1 MKRLLKDKR
10 GMSLME
16 ILVAFTLLMILI
28 VGTTPVMLTAYN
40 GLYRAGEST
49 QDTYEAK
56 TEIENQLATRTST
69 IELNN
74 FGVGF
79 IDTNF
84 NNLGEVVQINAK
96 RAISS
101 LVYGLETVFTGGRAR
116 LTIISG
122 DTVNDDS
129 TTHQIVV
136 QVTNYKVTDDEVQY
150 GGTYTKDSPF
160 PTDKKLIF
168 QAILPKKTE
177 HSEESVYPTSVS
189 AQSLDVEADDDMC
202 DVENGRFVLNIST
215 KSGQTMDFTTSPI
228 KICIWYLDEEDTVL
242 SASDYLYI
250 KPATI
255 IAAGKTNGYDYY
267 TSAGVVAKED
277 GTPEIKFVGRKMTTE
292 NITGTVVMPDDTVIK
307 SVNWVNEYGVNVN
320 SDGEIEQYTPN
331 VPYDTA
337 YYVLTGTNGAIYR
350 TYSFNK
356 VGQVNGKVDLS
367 MSDNDRQYY
376 ATNGVEQEGERVVN
390 PTEEPYNIEN
400 GAVTVYP
407 AVWGGDFSH
416 IYAYSTYKDQ
426 MGYIGQDTWY
436 TQSAVDSGEG
446 QPGYYSNKANYCYY
460 YNGFGMDFTPS
471 IDEFDTNNVAGWA
484 VQALADA
491 IADAG
496 QYYTQ
501 NSKKLSY
508 ILTEKPYAMRVGGLL
523 GSKDDYSGHH
533 NRIWEKPTVN
543 LQEDTLSPIKR
554 YDKGNWITKP
564 GYKDDGGTAWYYKDS
579 TKSFYQSV
587 VVQNDDENSGFSSV
601 YDCNSAVRFTGHE
614 AYTSNIPVYFVN
626 KSTNILNLFELD
638 GNRSRRKDEGLAQ
651 IRIKALTTMSPTFV
665 YYRWKNS
672 NKDGNDT
679 QLSDVEFV
687 YNHNKDDAEP
697 KNNVNL
703 PKIAITDSV
712 YIPGRNGETGEMFYI
727 GTVAAYGFLHQTDN
741 METDTTKNPDTQ
753 RIYNNGSDN
762 TGGITSYFVMA
773 NDENTQTTI
782 WKYSAPQKGTGN
794 SETHTRNREMMLRD
808 EDDITTDA
816 INVNSASSHE
826 FFVNRSVDTETGK
839 LFSDLLF
846 TMGFASNREMVYSK
860 IVYGKDEAGN
870 LQEALK
876 SFEPYYFQSHHD
888 NENHTPNYYMFGQDD
903 TYLNSP
909 ENDYYNIWFPGEMYN
924 LTKVATKDDITV
936 AVGYAVS
943 GSSYTWS
950 STPENVST
958 GLGSIYNDGVLSAMV
973 LGTDTSFTNL
983 LYYKEQDA
991 FVTEAAEKFD
1001 AKSLSG
1007 TTNINKNGNYGTHAR
1022 NSVQFTAVDI
1032 SIEKTNIEYE
1042 TKTDGSK
1049 VIKSFDEAYY
1059 AYYADNRGRV
1069 FRSLVATRDGETG
1082 VLSRVDYIADAN
1094 RTGVPSYMEEQ
1105 KVGTNSIGTYFEK
1118 ITSINVSGD
1127 LIIVTGHPE
1136 VNKNKFYIAVGEI
1149 SGDGTAPTWKVVTIN
1164 GGTARFKSN
1173 DGLVLDGYL
1182 YVVGHFDDVHSGWI
1196 NATAISDLK
1205 TTTGPDTPIDPIYYD
1220 TNIPDELYAID
1231 GHS

>member
-101 LVYGLETVFTGGRAR
+101 LVYGLETVFTGGRAYV
-116 LTIISG
+116 TIISG
-122 DTVNDDS
+122 DTVNDDEPS
-129 TTHQIVV
+129 HEIVV
-136 QVTNYKVTDDEVQY
+136 QVSNYKVSSDAEIL
-150 GGTYTKDSPF
+150 YTRVNGYQPGVHR
-160 PTDKKLIF
+160 LAF
-168 QAILPKKTE
+168 QAIIPNKNNKDEDSIYNFSDENYLAEVTP
-177 HSEESVYPTSVS
+177 V
-189 AQSLDVEADDDMC
+189 DVNYDL
-202 DVENGRFVLNIST
+202 GRFVLKISPR
-215 KSGQTMDFTTSPI
+215 SGQTIDFTTSPI
-228 KICIWYLDEEDTVL
+228 KLLIWYIDEDGNALTTE
-242 SASDYLYI
+242 DYLYI

-255 IAAGKTNGYDYY
+255 IAAGKTSGYDYY
-267 TSAGVVAKED
+267 TSAGVVTKED
-277 GTPEIKFVGRKMTTE
+277 KATNKTTTEFKLIGRQMTTT

-356 VGQVNGKVDLS
+356 VGQVDGKVDLS
-367 MSDNDRQYY
+367 MSENDQAYY
-376 ATNGVEQEGERVVN
+376 QTNGVSQAGVRVVN

-460 YNGFGMDFTPS
+460 YNGFGMDFS
-471 IDEFDTNNVAGWA
+471 G
-484 VQALADA
+484 LLG
-491 IADAG
+491 G
-496 QYYTQ
+496 QYFTQ

-508 ILTEKPYAMRVGGLL
+508 VLTEKPYALRVGGFL
-523 GSKDDYSGHH
+523 GTKDQYSGQH
-533 NRIWEKPTVN
+533 NRIWEKPTKN
-543 LQEDTLSPIKR
+543 LVEHPMDIMEYWKIDYLVGSTSG
-554 YDKGNWITKP
+554 YNDVGN
-564 GYKDDGGTAWYYKDS
+564 GWYYKDS
-579 TKSFYQSV
+579 TKSFYQSAV
-587 VVQNDDENSGFSSV
+587 IQINASEDGFTNDYNGGSNYE
-601 YDCNSAVRFTGHE
+601 GHE
-614 AYTSNIPVYFVN
+614 AYNSNLPIYFVN
-626 KSTNILNLFELD
+626 NAGLGTNAD
-638 GNRSRRKDEGLAQ
+638 RRGDEGFAQ
-651 IRIKALTTMSPTFV
+651 IRIKALTTMSS
-665 YYRWKNS
+665 RWIYDRWQEWEKAD
-672 NKDGNDT
+672 KGDGNDT
-679 QLSDVEFV
+679 QLSSVRFAF
-687 YNHNKDDAEP
+687 NHS
-697 KNNVNL
+697 VNT

-712 YIPGRNGETGEMFYI
+712 YIPGRNGKTGEMFYI

-741 METDTTKNPDTQ
+741 MGTNTEGDPDTK
-753 RIYNNGSDN
+753 RIYNNDSDN

-794 SETHTRNREMMLRD
+794 SETHTRNREMMLK
-808 EDDITTDA
+808 DDITTGG
-816 INVNSASSHE
+816 INVNSADSHA

-846 TMGFASNREMVYSK
+846 TMGFASNREMIYSK

-888 NENHTPNYYMFGQDD
+888 DENHTPNYYMFGQDD

-991 FVTEAAEKFD
+991 FVTEATEKFD
-1001 AKSLSG
+1001 AKYLSG

-1042 TKTDGSK
+1042 TKNGSQ

-1082 VLSRVDYIADAN
+1082 VLSMVDYIADAN

-1105 KVGTNSIGTYFEK
+1105 KIGTASIGTYFEK

-1136 VNKNKFYIAVGEI
+1136 TTKNKFYIAVGEI
-1149 SGDGTAPTWKVVTIN
+1149 PGDGTAPTWKVVTIN
-1164 GGTARFKSN
+1164 YGSARFKSN

-1182 YVVGHFDDVHSGWI
+1182 YVVGHFEDVHSGWI
-1196 NATAISDLK
+1196 NATAISDLR
-1205 TTTGPDTPIDPIYYD
+1205 TTTGPDDPIDPIFYD
-1220 TNIPDELYAID
+1220 ENIPDELYAID

>member
-1 MKRLLKDKR
+1 MLTLTDSCFLLPNSYFLKNEKTERTDPTMKRLLKDKR

-69 IELNN
+69 IELND

-96 RAISS
+96 RAVSS
-101 LVYGLETVFTGGRAR
+101 LVYGLETVFTGARAR

-168 QAILPKKTE
+168 QAILPKKTD
-177 HSEESVYPTSVS
+177 HSEESVYPTSDS
-189 AQSLDVEADDDMC
+189 AQSLYVETDDDMC

-250 KPATI
+250 KTPTI
-255 IAAGKTNGYDYY
+255 IAAGKTAVYDYY
-267 TSAGVVAKED
+267 TSAGVITSKDED
-277 GTPEIKFVGRKMTTE
+277 EDENEGGNEAANTPPEFKLVGRKMTTE

-367 MSDNDRQYY
+367 MSNDDKQYY

-426 MGYIGQDTWY
+426 MGYIGQQTWY
-436 TQSAVDSGEG
+436 TEARANVDINGDGTLEKDVGLGVG

-460 YNGFGMDFTPS
+460 YNGFGMNFIPTNLG
-471 IDEFDTNNVAGWA
+471 DT
-484 VQALADA
+484 ALDLVT
-491 IADAG
+491 DVG

-501 NSKKLSY
+501 NSKKISY
-508 ILTEKPYAMRVGGLL
+508 ILTEKPYALRVGGLL
-523 GSKDDYSGHH
+523 GSKDEYSGHH
-533 NRIWEKPTVN
+533 NRIWEKPTKNLVEQSMDVN
-543 LQEDTLSPIKR
+543 SWSKYYNVRQGVYVYSY
-554 YDKGNWITKP
+554 YDKG
-564 GYKDDGGTAWYYKDS
+564 DGWYYKDS
-579 TKSFYQSV
+579 TKSFYQSAV
-587 VVQNDDENSGFSSV
+587 IKINAGEEAFSDNYNINATDPKQSGQEDF
-601 YDCNSAVRFTGHE
+601 Y
-614 AYTSNIPVYFVN
+614 SNLPIYFVN
-626 KSTNILNLFELD
+626 NASAGT
-638 GNRSRRKDEGLAQ
+638 NRSRRKDEGFAQ
-651 IRIKALTTMSPTFV
+651 IRIKALTTMSPTWI
-665 YYRWKNS
+665 YDRWQDEGDDGTD
-672 NKDGNDT
+672 KDTG
-679 QLSDVEFV
+679 VRFAF
-687 YNHNKDDAEP
+687 NHS
-697 KNNVNL
+697 VNT

-741 METDTTKNPDTQ
+741 MGTNTEGDPDTK
-753 RIYNNGSDN
+753 RIYNNDKDN

-782 WKYSAPQKGTGN
+782 WKYSAPDKGTGN
-794 SETHTRNREMMLRD
+794 STTHTRNREMMLK
-808 EDDITTDA
+808 DDITTGG
-816 INVNSASSHE
+816 INVNSADSHA
-826 FFVNRSVDTETGK
+826 FFVNRSKDTETGK

-860 IVYGKDEAGN
+860 IVYGKDENGD

-888 NENHTPNYYMFGQDD
+888 DENHTPQYYMYGQDN
-903 TYLNSP
+903 TYLNSS
-909 ENDYYNIWFPGEMYN
+909 ENDYYNVWFPGEMYN
-924 LTKVATKDDITV
+924 LTKVATRDDVTV

-943 GSSYTWS
+943 GSSYTRS
-950 STPENVST
+950 YTAENVST

-991 FVTEAAEKFD
+991 FILQ
-1001 AKSLSG
+1001 KSLMQH
-1007 TTNINKNGNYGTHAR
+1007 I
-1022 NSVQFTAVDI
+1022 
-1032 SIEKTNIEYE
+1032 
-1042 TKTDGSK
+1042 
-1049 VIKSFDEAYY
+1049 
-1059 AYYADNRGRV
+1059 
-1069 FRSLVATRDGETG
+1069 
-1082 VLSRVDYIADAN
+1082 
-1094 RTGVPSYMEEQ
+1094 
-1105 KVGTNSIGTYFEK
+1105 
-1118 ITSINVSGD
+1118 
-1127 LIIVTGHPE
+1127 
-1136 VNKNKFYIAVGEI
+1136 
-1149 SGDGTAPTWKVVTIN
+1149 
-1164 GGTARFKSN
+1164 
-1173 DGLVLDGYL
+1173 
-1182 YVVGHFDDVHSGWI
+1182 
-1196 NATAISDLK
+1196 
-1205 TTTGPDTPIDPIYYD
+1205 
-1220 TNIPDELYAID
+1220 
-1231 GHS
+1231 